1 MEITQS
7 PQGISRWADRHHP
20 LWLDYLRIVFGIF
33 LFVVGILF
41 ISDTAALQ
49 SLIATGRFGW
59 ASMAIAH
66 YVAFAHLVGG
76 LMIAIGYQTRIMAA
90 LQLPILIG
98 AVFFVDPNMG
108 MYTGLPGFWMS
119 LVTLILLLVFLVFG
133 SGPFSVHRYM
143 RTHQT

>member
-1 MEITQS
+1 MDLTQS

-76 LMIAIGYQTRIMAA
+76 LLIAIGYQTRIMAA

-108 MYTGLPGFWMS
+108 MYSGLPGFWMS

-133 SGPFSVHRYM
+133 SGSFSVHRYM